1 MKKGIDISYWQ
12 DNVDLQKAKAD
23 GVQFVILREGYRKTI
38 DKRLIE
44 NVKKAKEAG
53 LPVAVYH
60 FIYTDGA
67 TTVENAQATVANMK
81 KAGLDVAHTFVF
93 ADLEYDT

>member
-12 DNVDLQKAKAD
+12 DNVDLQKAKGA
-23 GVQFVILREGYRKTI
+23 GVQFVILREGYRKNI
-38 DKRLIE
+38 DKRFLE
-44 NVKKAKEAG
+44 NVQKAKEAG

-67 TTVENAQATVANMK
+67 TIVENAKATVEHMK
-81 KAGLDVAHTFVF
+81 KAGLDVASTWVF
-93 ADLEYDT
+93 ADLE